1 MIKNFSD
8 LSANERTYLAWIR
21 TAIAVMAF
29 GFIVEKFELFL
40 NVISREA
47 HFKVNLQSSGV
58 IEGIGLAMM
67 VVSVLMMIAATG
79 RYLMQHKKIQSEEIF
94 KTASNG
100 IGFMVALFFIV
111 ISLFLILYIWARL
124 FY

>member
-1 MIKNFSD
+1 MIKNFGD

-29 GFIVEKFELFL
+29 GFIIEKFELFL
-40 NVISREA
+40 NVISAEA
-47 HFKVNLQSSGV
+47 HFKAHLQSSGV
-58 IEGIGLAMM
+58 IEGVGLAMM
-67 VVSVLMMIAATG
+67 LMSVLMMIASTV
-79 RYLMQHKKIQSEEIF
+79 RYISLHNKILSEEIQ
-94 KTASNG
+94 KSASRG
-100 IGFMVALFFIV
+100 VGFMVALFFIV